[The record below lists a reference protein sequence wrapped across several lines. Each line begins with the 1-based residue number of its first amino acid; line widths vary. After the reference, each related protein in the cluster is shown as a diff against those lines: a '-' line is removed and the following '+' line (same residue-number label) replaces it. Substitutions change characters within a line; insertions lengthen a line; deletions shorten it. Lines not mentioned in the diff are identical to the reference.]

1 MTVRRAAMA
10 ALAVAAAIAAVPW
23 SAAAQTDAPINTDRP
38 SFTSAPRVVGR
49 GVVQI
54 ETGVVAGRDTVDD
67 VTARTLT
74 APDALVRL
82 GLTRRLEL
90 RAGMAGWIRADSG
103 RPGQEATSSASDT
116 AVALEY
122 QLAFQEGAGLDLA
135 VIAGTSVPT
144 GGAASTGTIDPFVR
158 LVWNRALGDAASLG
172 GTLNWSRPTVSGPSA
187 RERLRTLEA
196 SLVLGHGLGGT
207 WSAFWEAVGR
217 HQDLDADATSWF
229 ANAGVL
235 KTFSADWQADAWVG
249 RGLNDVASDWA
260 FGAGLSFRFRR

>member
-1 MTVRRAAMA
+1 VSRRGARSIGWLLAATVGVASP
-10 ALAVAAAIAAVPW
+10 VAAQ
-23 SAAAQTDAPINTDRP
+23 SDAPINTDRP
-38 SFTSAPRVVGR
+38 SFTSAPRVVGP

-54 ETGVVAGRDTVDD
+54 ESGVVAGRDTVDE
-67 VTARTLT
+67 VTAQTLT
-74 APDALVRL
+74 APDVLVRL

-90 RAGMAGWIRADSG
+90 RAGTAGWIREDSG
-103 RPGQEATSSASDT
+103 RPGQPATSSASDT

-122 QLAFQEGAGLDLA
+122 QLAFQEGVGLDLA

-158 LVWNRALGDAASLG
+158 LVWNRALGAAASLG
-172 GTLNWSRPTVSGPSA
+172 GTVNWSQPTVPGPSE

-196 SLVLGHGLGGT
+196 SLVLGHGLGGS

-217 HQDLDADATSWF
+217 HEDLDADATSWF
-229 ANAGVL
+229 ANAGLL
-235 KTFSADWQADAWVG
+235 KTFGADWQADAWLG
-249 RGLNDVASDWA
+249 RGLSETAADWA